1 MSIETPAASRAV
13 PGTRTEYA
21 NRGWILAVMCLA
33 LVMVVA
39 GVSMLANA
47 LPGIAADL
55 DASQSSQQWIVD
67 AYALTLAALLLPAG
81 ALGDRDGRRGA
92 LIAGIALFGGASAI
106 AATAGSANEL
116 IMLRAV
122 MGVGAALLMPGT
134 LSTITSVFPEEERAK
149 AVGIWAGFA
158 TAGGTIG
165 ILVSGALLERFF
177 WGAIFIVVAVV
188 ALITLLAVVFFVP
201 STKATERVA

>member
-1 MSIETPAASRAV
+1 MSIETPAAGRAV

-47 LPGIAADL
+47 LPSIAADL

-81 ALGDRDGRRGA
+81 ALGDRFGRRGA
-92 LIAGIALFGGASAI
+92 LLGGSALFGVAAALSATVSSSGQLV
-106 AATAGSANEL
+106 A
-116 IMLRAV
+116 LRAV
-122 MGVGAALLMPGT
+122 
-134 LSTITSVFPEEERAK
+134 
-149 AVGIWAGFA
+149 
-158 TAGGTIG
+158 
-165 ILVSGALLERFF
+165 
-177 WGAIFIVVAVV
+177 
-188 ALITLLAVVFFVP
+188 
-201 STKATERVA
+201 